1 MNAERMK
8 VLELLAEGKINAA
21 DADRLL
27 EKLQHGAAETG
38 KRGKFKLLPI
48 KKKALVQA
56 RQLLDRLKDGLE
68 L

>member
-27 EKLQHGAAETG
+27 EKLQHGAAETR
-38 KRGKFKLLPI
+38 KRSKLLPI
-48 KKKALVQA
+48 EKKALLQA
-56 RQLLDRLKDGLE
+56 RQLLDRLKDRLE

>member
-8 VLELLAEGKINAA
+8 VLELLAEGKITTA
-21 DADRLL
+21 DAERLL
-27 EKLQHGAAETG
+27 EKLQQGAAETG
-38 KRGKFKLLPI
+38 KHSKFKLLRI
-48 KKKALVQA
+48 EKKALVQA